1 MDDVDDARRARP
13 GRLTAD
19 VVRDADRGYNPTGEY
34 EISLREL
41 GVATLENLGAARDQY
56 DCYDFTSNEIVRVE
70 NFPPMPRCR
79 TLMFARNRV
88 ARVNGEELGRSA
100 PFLRTLVLT
109 DNMLRNLADLDGL
122 RAIPRLTYLSLV
134 GNPVCTKEHYRL
146 YVIYT
151 CKALKVLDF
160 CKVRAEERE
169 LAEKTFGKD
178 DGAAARAKTFT
189 PGDGLD
195 DAAEKEPEK
204 ASEPQG
210 PTPEQIL
217 ALKKAIASAET
228 LEEVARLE
236 HALKAGVMPADLAI

>member
-1 MDDVDDARRARP
+1 MDDLARERRAH
-13 GRLTAD
+13 GDRLTAD
-19 VVRDADRGYNPTGEY
+19 VVRDADRGYNPVGEY
-34 EISLREL
+34 ELSLRGL
-41 GVATLENLGAARDQY
+41 KIAAIENLGAARDQY
-56 DCYDFTSNEIVRVE
+56 DCYDFTSNDIVRVE

-79 TLMFARNRV
+79 TLMLACNRV
-88 ARVNGEELGRSA
+88 ARVNGEELGRCA

-109 DNMLRNLADLDGL
+109 NNSLRNLADLDGL
-122 RAIPRLTYLSLV
+122 GAIPRLTYLSLI

-146 YVIYT
+146 YVIYK

-160 CKVRAEERE
+160 CKVRAAERE

-195 DAAEKEPEK
+195 DVAEKEPEK

-210 PTPEQIL
+210 PTPQQML
-217 ALKKAIASAET
+217 ALKMAIANAET

-236 HALKAGVMPADLAI
+236 HALKTGVVPADLAI